1 MTPSPNP
8 DPTPPRADAQR
19 NRRRVLEAVLASA
32 GEVRELS
39 LDEIARRAGVGRSTL
54 FRHFPTREAL
64 LLAATAQAIEEGQ
77 ETARAAIAGG
87 GGAAA
92 VLTRLSRD
100 IARLAA
106 RFRVLRGNRELAA
119 RLIERDGAGGDDPLL
134 AWVTAA
140 HARGELRREL
150 SPRWIADMLIVLAM
164 ASADQ
169 LREPGSDE
177 AEVAAMLAA
186 TLIGAFVAPTG

>member
-1 MTPSPNP
+1 VTPSPP
-8 DPTPPRADAQR
+8 DPTPSRADAQR

-32 GEVRELS
+32 GELNELS
-39 LDEIARRAGVGRSTL
+39 LDELARRAGVGRSTL

-77 ETARAAIAGG
+77 EIARAAIAAGG
-87 GGAAA
+87 DAAE

-119 RLIERDGAGGDDPLL
+119 RLIEREGDDPLL
-134 AWVTAA
+134 AWVAAA
-140 HARGELRREL
+140 HARGELRQEL
-150 SPRWIADMLIVLAM
+150 SPRWIADMLVVLAM

-169 LREPGSDE
+169 LREPGGDE
-177 AEVAAMLAA
+177 AAVAAMLAA
-186 TLIGAFVAPTG
+186 TLIGAFVAPRG

>member
-1 MTPSPNP
+1 VTPSPP
-8 DPTPPRADAQR
+8 DPTPARADAQR

-32 GEVRELS
+32 GELNELS
-39 LDEIARRAGVGRSTL
+39 LDELARRAGVGRSTL

-77 ETARAAIAGG
+77 EMARAAIAAG
-87 GGAAA
+87 GGAAE

-119 RLIERDGAGGDDPLL
+119 RLIEREGGDPLL

-140 HARGELRREL
+140 HARGELRQEL
-150 SPRWIADMLIVLAM
+150 SPRWIADMLIALAM

-186 TLIGAFVAPTG
+186 TMIGAFVAPTD

>member
-1 MTPSPNP
+1 MTPQPP
-8 DPTPPRADAQR
+8 TDPPSPRADAQR

-54 FRHFPTREAL
+54 FRHFATREEL

-77 ETARAAIAGG
+77 QIARAAIAGG
-87 GGAAA
+87 GGAAE

-106 RFRVLRGNRELAA
+106 RFGVLRGNRELAA
-119 RLIERDGAGGDDPLL
+119 QLIARGEADPLL
-134 AWVTAA
+134 EWAVAA
-140 HARGELRREL
+140 HARGELRQEL
-150 SPRWIADMLIVLAM
+150 SPRWIADMLVVLAM

-186 TLIGAFVAPTG
+186 TMIGAFVAPTG

>member
-1 MTPSPNP
+1 M
-8 DPTPPRADAQR
+8 
-19 NRRRVLEAVLASA
+19 LEAVLASA

-77 ETARAAIAGG
+77 AIARAAIAGG
-87 GGAAA
+87 GDAADVLHPPQPRHRPAGGALPRAAGQPRAGGAAD
-92 VLTRLSRD
+92 R
-100 IARLAA
+100 AR
-106 RFRVLRGNRELAA
+106 R
-119 RLIERDGAGGDDPLL
+119 GDDPLL
-134 AWVTAA
+134 EWVAAA
-140 HARGELRREL
+140 HARGELRQEL

-186 TLIGAFVAPTG
+186 TLIGAFVAPRG